1 MFMKVSFCTSIL
13 LLLVNW
19 IFANGFVENKGQ
31 VIDQNGNINN
41 EILYIHH
48 QGDLKITL
56 RQNGFSYEKIK
67 SELSEKEIL
76 AKAKDQK
83 SDFKIPMQVHRV
95 DFVFPQSPKSVT
107 ASLPKRHLLNFYK
120 NNSTITDVQTFEK
133 ITYYG
138 VSRGIDVVFSI
149 NSAGLFKYDIICS
162 QPDYLKDFKIII
174 NGANRLM
181 LAEDELKLNTFLGE
195 IIETIPY
202 SYELFPDGTK
212 QNKTVRYHLVENNLF
227 FKVQEN
233 WTNKLV
239 IDPEPEVLWGT
250 YFGGNGTDWGLALV
264 SDKDNNVFQGGL
276 TNSFN
281 NISTAG
287 AHQVNFAGDLDGFV
301 SKFDADGNLLWATY
315 YGGSSTERPYAIT
328 TDANN
333 NVYLGGAT
341 FSETDIATPG
351 TYQPFLD
358 GVDDAFIVKLSPN
371 GIREWGTYYG
381 GSLHDFMTD
390 MVHHDG
396 RVYFGGHTESTS
408 GIATSGVFVSQIN
421 QIESGYLA
429 AITDDGTQRVWGTY
443 TGGGNNTSLEGI
455 AIWGNK
461 IAIGGRTMSQI
472 QIATSNTFQ
481 PTFFQGA
488 FVQAFAQ
495 VFNDD
500 GTIHWGT
507 YYGGQFSTQGT
518 AVAVWDN
525 HLYLVG
531 NTNSGNNIAT
541 PGAHQETR
549 FDEHAFL
556 VKLDENGDRVW
567 GTYVGG
573 NMEDYINSITAYQDM
588 LLVAGGTRSSQ
599 FIASANAHQSSNA
612 GDMDGF
618 INAFDTDGNF
628 LWGTY
633 LGGENK
639 DEIKRIVHFENGSFL
654 VGGITDGSTTGI
666 ATTGT
671 HQTNFFGGP
680 DDAFIVKFCTVPDL
694 EIIEDDG
701 NLIATPSSNL
711 LEWFF
716 DGAPTQVVGGLIT
729 PSDEGQYLVVFENKG
744 KCRTT
749 ATYDFVLP
757 VDDTANIYNI
767 KHIPFEI
774 FPNPFEEY
782 ITIQFPYE
790 PSKDL
795 QLFIYDLTG
804 KKVSY
809 NLEYLEDQRMKIYVP
824 NLSPG
829 TYNLI
834 IESKHKKHHY
844 LIQKR

>member
-1 MFMKVSFCTSIL
+1 MKVYLITSIL
-13 LLLVNW
+13 LLFVHFS
-19 IFANGFVENKGQ
+19 FASGFVENKGQ
-31 VIDQNGNINN
+31 LADQNGNVNN
-41 EILYIHH
+41 EVLYIHY

-67 SELSEKEIL
+67 SELSEEDIL
-76 AKAKDQK
+76 SKAKDQR
-83 SDFKIPMQVHRV
+83 SDFKIPMQSHRV
-95 DFVFPQSPKSVT
+95 DFVFPNRPHRVM
-107 ASLPKRHLLNFYK
+107 AELPKQHLLNFYQ
-120 NNSTITDVQTFEK
+120 NNSAITTIRTFEK
-133 ITYYG
+133 ITFFE
-138 VSRGIDVVFSI
+138 VSPGIDVVFSI
-149 NSAGLFKYDIICS
+149 NSAGLFKYDIVCS
-162 QPDYLKDFKIII
+162 APASLKDFKISVD
-174 NGANRLM
+174 GANRLT
-181 LAEDELKLNTFLGE
+181 LAEDELKINTELGD

-202 SYELFPDGTK
+202 SYEVFPDGTK

-227 FKVQEN
+227 FQVQED
-233 WTNKLV
+233 WTNKLI

-250 YFGGNGTDWGLALV
+250 YFGGNGTDWGLALA

-281 NISTAG
+281 NISTVG

-301 SKFDADGNLLWATY
+301 NKFDADGNLIWASY

-328 TDANN
+328 TDNSG

-341 FSETDIATPG
+341 FSETGIATAG

-358 GVDDAFIVKLSPN
+358 GVDDAFVVKFAPN

-381 GSLHDFMTD
+381 GPLHDFVTD
-390 MVHHDG
+390 MVHHNG
-396 RVYFGGHTESTS
+396 RIYFGGHTESTS
-408 GIATSGVFVSQIN
+408 GIATSGVFVSNIN
-421 QIESGYLA
+421 QVESGFLA
-429 AITDDGTQRVWGTY
+429 AITDDGTQRIWGTY
-443 TGGGNNTSLEGI
+443 TGGGHNTSVEGV

-461 IAIGGRTMSQI
+461 IAVGGRTMSQI
-472 QIATSNTFQ
+472 QIATANSFQ
-481 PTFFQGA
+481 PNFFQGA

-556 VKLDENGDRVW
+556 VKLDEEGDRVW

-588 LLVAGGTRSSQ
+588 LVVAGGTRSTQ
-599 FIASANAHQSSNA
+599 FIASANAHQTTNA

-618 INAFDTDGNF
+618 INAFNSDGDF

-633 LGGENK
+633 IGGENK
-639 DEIKRIVHFENGSFL
+639 DEIKRIVHFNNGSFL
-654 VGGITDGSTTGI
+654 VGGITDGSTSGI

-680 DDAFIVKFCTVPDL
+680 DDAFLVKFCTVPNL

-701 NLIATPSSNL
+701 SLIATPSSNL

-716 DGAPTQVVGGLIT
+716 EGAPTNVTGGEIT
-729 PSDEGQYLVVFENKG
+729 PTDEGEYLVVYENRG

-749 ATYDFVLP
+749 ATYDFEFP
-757 VDDTANIYNI
+757 EDDTANVNNLEYL
-767 KHIPFEI
+767 PFKI
-774 FPNPFEEY
+774 FPNPFDEFITVKIPFEPTETLQWS
-782 ITIQFPYE
+782 ITDITGKEVSFSMELVGNQTIQ
-790 PSKDL
+790 
-795 QLFIYDLTG
+795 IH
-804 KKVSY
+804 
-809 NLEYLEDQRMKIYVP
+809 VP
-824 NLSPG
+824 NLAMG
-829 TYNLI
+829 TYVLS
-834 IESKHKKHHY
+834 IESLQKKHHY
-844 LIQKR
+844 LIQKN